1 MAAKQPEIKIPVD
14 EIAGLINRLVQ
25 ATKKTPNKTVVGIHG
40 SPRTG
45 LRRIDPRIDEW
56 GEWGDWEIPA
66 VFSQIIDRET
76 GGWHLQRLNE
86 LARHYAAKKSSLPDG
101 TGSMYLGKQKIKDIE
116 KMYSND
122 RDYQWT
128 RVSEKPLK
136 VKKELTLAG
145 KTKEQ
150 QLAELEKF
158 LKRQGIKIYNK

>member
-1 MAAKQPEIKIPVD
+1 MAAKQPEIKIPFD
-14 EIAGLINRLVQ
+14 DIAGLINRLVQ

-45 LRRIDPRIDEW
+45 LRTINPRIDEW

-66 VFSQIIDRET
+66 VFSQIINAET
-76 GGWHLQRLNE
+76 GGPQLEDLNR
-86 LARHYAAKKSSLPDG
+86 LARHYAAKKSQLPEG
-101 TGSMYLGKQKIKDIE
+101 TGSIYLGKQKLKDIE
-116 KMYSND
+116 KLYTYD
-122 RDYQWT
+122 PDYEFT

-158 LKRQGIKIYNK
+158 LKRQGIKIYK